1 MFSVDKE
8 TMGKRGPQPK
18 GEYGGKVGRTAVLST
33 RLQPDT
39 RKRLVAAT
47 VVSGR
52 SLSQELEHRLRR
64 TFTEDDK
71 AVDFYGSLS
80 NAAIVKVLG
89 AVIRSTCTSWLA
101 KTADG
106 WVPDVH
112 KDPGEWLRDP
122 KLFEEVLRAI
132 VHALMWFKP
141 KGSRDEQ
148 FLFYH
153 STAERIINE
162 IRAADPSLPM
172 DKRSTPQHAMALLKD
187 GLGDLARRQHPYD
200 ESREKA
206 LRPRSDVPKRA
217 TKKRDDKAR

>member
-1 MFSVDKE
+1 
-8 TMGKRGPQPK
+8 
-18 GEYGGKVGRTAVLST
+18 
-33 RLQPDT
+33 
-39 RKRLVAAT
+39 
-47 VVSGR
+47 
-52 SLSQELEHRLRR
+52 LEHRLRR

-71 AVDFYGSLS
+71 AVDFYGSPS

-89 AVIRSTCTSWLA
+89 AVIQSTCTSWLV

-122 KLFEEVLRAI
+122 KLFEEVLGAM
-132 VHALMWFKP
+132 VHALIWFKP
-141 KGSRDEQ
+141 KGGGRDEQ
-148 FLFYH
+148 FRFYH

-200 ESREKA
+200 EPREKA
-206 LRPRSDVPKRA
+206 LSARSNLPNRA
-217 TKKRDDKAR
+217 TKKRDEKAPVRGRSLPELSRGSRAGRRSSPPS